1 MIEPTV
7 TFGPGIVPTVAT
19 DELSLMPDDV
29 VLFPVPAIYAGD
41 LVSFQILPDV
51 PADLAPD
58 EILVQIFVDGEILVE
73 GGLVSRN
80 LAGQSIGLFEWVWD
94 TTSREGV
101 HELRVVLDPD
111 DRIQVGDLNQ
121 ADNEVRLDV
130 LVKGAADRPVA
141 ERNAAWLTHETES
154 AVIHVITGTA
164 AHRDLEFVSGIVDA
178 AIQQASQA
186 VGATPAEKLQLYLI
200 ERVIGQ
206 GGYAGSVMV
215 ISYLDR
221 DYAGD
226 GFYEVLVHE
235 SVHLIDRQF
244 APNRIPFL
252 GEGVA
257 VWATGGHYKIED
269 IDRRAA
275 ALLETGLYIPL
286 PALIDDFYPVQHEIG
301 YLAAAGFEK
310 YLIDQYGWGR
320 FRDFYASFDLQP
332 GERYSAAVDR
342 QLQTHYGLTLAQAE
356 VNWLAFLRSLSLTEA
371 DVADLLGT
379 VRYYNVMR
387 HYQRTYDPTAYYLE
401 AWLPFPGYALEQGI
415 TADFIRH
422 PQTPENIAL
431 ETMLVATDR
440 ALRAGDFQLAAVQ
453 LDSIEQVLATGK
465 FADPLSANY
474 LQLVKQADTLGYEVQ
489 VIELTGRSA
498 TVLATPAGSSDLRQ
512 LHFDLN
518 GGAWVLAT

>member
-94 TTSREGV
+94 TTSRAGV

-320 FRDFYASFDLQP
+320 FRDFYASFDL
-332 GERYSAAVDR
+332 
-342 QLQTHYGLTLAQAE
+342 
-356 VNWLAFLRSLSLTEA
+356 
-371 DVADLLGT
+371 
-379 VRYYNVMR
+379 
-387 HYQRTYDPTAYYLE
+387 
-401 AWLPFPGYALEQGI
+401 
-415 TADFIRH
+415 
-422 PQTPENIAL
+422 
-431 ETMLVATDR
+431 
-440 ALRAGDFQLAAVQ
+440 
-453 LDSIEQVLATGK
+453 
-465 FADPLSANY
+465 
-474 LQLVKQADTLGYEVQ
+474 
-489 VIELTGRSA
+489 
-498 TVLATPAGSSDLRQ
+498 
-512 LHFDLN
+512 
-518 GGAWVLAT
+518 